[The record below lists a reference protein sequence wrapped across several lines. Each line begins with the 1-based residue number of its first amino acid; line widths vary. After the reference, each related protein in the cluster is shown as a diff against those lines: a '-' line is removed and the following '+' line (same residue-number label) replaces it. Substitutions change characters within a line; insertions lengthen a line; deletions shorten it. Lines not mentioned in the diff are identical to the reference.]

1 MKKIIVLFLFAFF
14 TSLKFSFASFLDEAI
29 SNPDRTYEFVKR
41 DKYRH
46 PKETLNFFG
55 IKSKN
60 LKDTINYIIER
71 SKWIKNINT

>member
-55 IKSKN
+55 IKSN
-60 LKDTINYIIER
+60 MTVIELWPSR
-71 SKWIKNINT
+71 GWYSEI